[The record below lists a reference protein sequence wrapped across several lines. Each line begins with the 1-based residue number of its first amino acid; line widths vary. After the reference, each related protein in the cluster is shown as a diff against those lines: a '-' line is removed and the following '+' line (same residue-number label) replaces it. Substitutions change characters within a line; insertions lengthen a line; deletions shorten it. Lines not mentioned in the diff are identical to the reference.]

1 MGEWKHII
9 TIGREYGAGGR
20 SVAKRISDLLGIPH
34 YDKEIIQLAAEKTG
48 LSEEMIRGTEE
59 HESGK
64 TLLNWFLPSGSA
76 SAYDQAILA
85 QAQTIRKIA
94 EQGPCVIVGRGA
106 DYILRDFP
114 HLVNVFLYAE
124 KKDKV
129 RYAMETYG
137 ESYEQAVRRVRHAD
151 AARLRP
157 DAGQDGRARPERE
170 QPLQERADVAVVM
183 RLSVFQPGQQAGLR
197 DVRRDE
203 VSLRA
208 ERAEHGGEVR
218 LQPGIQRAV
227 VGHDG
232 EAREEVERLIHLS
245 SAAEIAG
252 VDHVELQAK
261 LLPVVRDRR
270 ERERLIAEALEGGV
284 RRENGRRQH
293 GAFQPHGGEHR
304 QRNGQRAFSDA
315 GQVLHGDDSFHNH
328 DSRA

>member
-1 MGEWKHII
+1 MGGWKHII

-124 KKDKV
+124 
-129 RYAMETYG
+129 RRTRSAMPWRPTG
-137 ESYEQAVRRVRHAD
+137 KAMSRRSAGC
-151 AARLRP
+151 ATPTRP
-157 DAGQDGRARPERE
+157 GSP
-170 QPLQERADVAVVM
+170 
-183 RLSVFQPGQQAGLR
+183 
-197 DVRRDE
+197 
-203 VSLRA
+203 
-208 ERAEHGGEVR
+208 
-218 LQPGIQRAV
+218 IT
-227 VGHDG
+227 
-232 EAREEVERLIHLS
+232 IT
-245 SAAEIAG
+245 
-252 VDHVELQAK
+252 
-261 LLPVVRDRR
+261 
-270 ERERLIAEALEGGV
+270 
-284 RRENGRRQH
+284 
-293 GAFQPHGGEHR
+293 
-304 QRNGQRAFSDA
+304 
-315 GQVLHGDDSFHNH
+315 
-328 DSRA
+328 

>member
-124 KKDKV
+124 KKD
-129 RYAMETYG
+129 RI
-137 ESYEQAVRRVRHAD
+137 RRGIELYHVDERHAQETMERFDRKRARFYEYYTDRKWGALSNYDMMINTSRMGIDQCVRFLRD
-151 AARLRP
+151 AAREMM
-157 DAGQDGRARPERE
+157 DAED
-170 QPLQERADVAVVM
+170 
-183 RLSVFQPGQQAGLR
+183 
-197 DVRRDE
+197 
-203 VSLRA
+203 
-208 ERAEHGGEVR
+208 
-218 LQPGIQRAV
+218 
-227 VGHDG
+227 
-232 EAREEVERLIHLS
+232 
-245 SAAEIAG
+245 
-252 VDHVELQAK
+252 
-261 LLPVVRDRR
+261 
-270 ERERLIAEALEGGV
+270 
-284 RRENGRRQH
+284 
-293 GAFQPHGGEHR
+293 
-304 QRNGQRAFSDA
+304 
-315 GQVLHGDDSFHNH
+315 
-328 DSRA
+328 

>member
-137 ESYEQAVRRVRHAD
+137 ESYEQGGPPGAPRRRGPGVLLPLPD
-151 AARLRP
+151 KGQMGRLEKLPP
-157 DAGQDGRARPERE
+157 DLE
-170 QPLQERADVAVVM
+170 Q
-183 RLSVFQPGQQAGLR
+183 QPSGQAGLCGDYSPVCQQEKR
-197 DVRRDE
+197 MREAKNTAAAPDQVPPPCFLTKKGVPQKRPKKG
-203 VSLRA
+203 LTF
-208 ERAEHGGEVR
+208 
-218 LQPGIQRAV
+218 PGI
-227 VGHDG
+227 
-232 EAREEVERLIHLS
+232 S
-245 SAAEIAG
+245 
-252 VDHVELQAK
+252 
-261 LLPVVRDRR
+261 
-270 ERERLIAEALEGGV
+270 
-284 RRENGRRQH
+284 GRI
-293 GAFQPHGGEHR
+293 P
-304 QRNGQRAFSDA
+304 
-315 GQVLHGDDSFHNH
+315 
-328 DSRA
+328 

>member
-1 MGEWKHII
+1 M
-9 TIGREYGAGGR
+9 
-20 SVAKRISDLLGIPH
+20 AKRISDLLGIPH

-137 ESYEQAVRRVRHAD
+137 ESYEQGGPPGAPRRRGPGVLLPLPD
-151 AARLRP
+151 KGQMGRLEKLPP
-157 DAGQDGRARPERE
+157 DLE
-170 QPLQERADVAVVM
+170 Q
-183 RLSVFQPGQQAGLR
+183 QPSGQAGLCGDHSPVCQQEKR
-197 DVRRDE
+197 MREAKNTAAAPIRCRPPCFPDK
-203 VSLRA
+203 
-208 ERAEHGGEVR
+208 ERC
-218 LQPGIQRAV
+218 PTKKT
-227 VGHDG
+227 
-232 EAREEVERLIHLS
+232 EERIDFPRH
-245 SAAEIAG
+245 
-252 VDHVELQAK
+252 K
-261 LLPVVRDRR
+261 W
-270 ERERLIAEALEGGV
+270 
-284 RRENGRRQH
+284 
-293 GAFQPHGGEHR
+293 
-304 QRNGQRAFSDA
+304 
-315 GQVLHGDDSFHNH
+315 
-328 DSRA
+328 